1 MRKKFSKK
9 FYLIETFPKKNR
21 ISIRKVKEYILWVEG
36 TTLEQLYRREKK
48 MSLNAL
54 EVTNLTKRIKGRN
67 IVDNVSFSVEKGE
80 IFGLLGPNGA
90 GKTTIIRM
98 IVNLINRTN
107 GKVVIDSYNVDEN
120 FSEAMSSLG
129 AIVENPEF
137 YKYMSGYKNLK
148 HYARMAKEPI
158 SEERFN
164 EVIKLVGLENAIH
177 QKVKTYSLGM
187 RQRLG
192 VAQALLHKPALL
204 ILDEPT
210 NGLDPQGIREFRDY
224 LHLLASEGISVLVS
238 SHLLSEM
245 QLMCHRFAIIE
256 KGKLIHI
263 SNMDETVSEEEV
275 SVREVTFELDSPEKA
290 VELLRNSEYE
300 VEESSVKGSELMA
313 KLPKDSIPLV
323 NKLFVEN
330 NVAVYGIYVVKAT
343 LEDRFLE
350 ITNQKREEETK

>member
-1 MRKKFSKK
+1 
-9 FYLIETFPKKNR
+9 
-21 ISIRKVKEYILWVEG
+21 
-36 TTLEQLYRREKK
+36 
-48 MSLNAL
+48 MSNYAL
-54 EVTNLTKRIKGRN
+54 EVKNLTKKIGKKL
-67 IVDNVSFSVEKGE
+67 IVDDVSFQVEKGE

-98 IVNLINRTN
+98 IVSLINRTK
-107 GKVVIDSYNVDEN
+107 GEVIVNSHNLDSS
-120 FSEAMSSLG
+120 FSDAMSSLG

-137 YKYMSGYKNLK
+137 YKYMSGYKNLR
-148 HYARMAKEPI
+148 HYARMAKKEI
-158 SEERFN
+158 TEERFQ
-164 EVIKLVGLENAIH
+164 EIIKLVGLENAIH
-177 QKVKTYSLGM
+177 QKVRTYSLGM

-192 VAQALLHKPALL
+192 VAQALLHSPAIL

-224 LHLLASEGISVLVS
+224 LHELAAQGISVLVS

-263 SNMDETVSEEEV
+263 STMDETVQEEV
-275 SVREVTFELDSPEKA
+275 ESAREVSFELDQ
-290 VELLRNSEYE
+290 
-300 VEESSVKGSELMA
+300 VEEAVRLIKNSNLVYEIVAQKQTELSL
-313 KLPKDSIPLV
+313 KLTKSTIALT

-330 NVAVYGIYVVKAT
+330 GLSVYGINITKLT

-350 ITNQKREEETK
+350 ITNKKGEEVAK

>member
-1 MRKKFSKK
+1 
-9 FYLIETFPKKNR
+9 
-21 ISIRKVKEYILWVEG
+21 
-36 TTLEQLYRREKK
+36 

-107 GKVVIDSYNVDEN
+107 GKVVIDSHNVDN
-120 FSEAMSSLG
+120 DFSKAMSSLG

-158 SEERFN
+158 TEERFN

-177 QKVKTYSLGM
+177 HKVKTYSLGM

-192 VAQALLHKPALL
+192 VAQALLHNPTLL

-224 LHLLASEGISVLVS
+224 LHLLASQGISVLVS

-263 SNMDETVSEEEV
+263 SKMDETVSEEEEV
-275 SVREVTFELDSPEKA
+275 SVREVTFELESPEKA
-290 VELLRNSEYE
+290 VDILRNSDIK
-300 VEESSVKGSELMA
+300 VEEISIKERELVVKLA
-313 KLPKDSIPLV
+313 KETIPLV

-330 NVAVYGIYVVKAT
+330 DVAVYGIYVVKAT

>member
-1 MRKKFSKK
+1 
-9 FYLIETFPKKNR
+9 
-21 ISIRKVKEYILWVEG
+21 
-36 TTLEQLYRREKK
+36 

-54 EVTNLTKRIKGRN
+54 EVKNLTKRIKGRN
-67 IVDNVSFSVEKGE
+67 IVDDVSFTVEKGE

-98 IVNLINRTN
+98 IVSLINRTN
-107 GKVVIDSYNVDEN
+107 GKVVVNNHDLDSD
-120 FSEAMSSLG
+120 FSKAMSSIG

-148 HYARMAKEPI
+148 HYARMAIEEVP
-158 SEERFN
+158 EERFQ

-192 VAQALLHKPALL
+192 VAQALLHNPALL

-224 LHLLASEGISVLVS
+224 LHLLAREGISVLVS

-256 KGKLIHI
+256 KGKLIHV
-263 SNMDETVSEEEV
+263 STMDETVSEVDAEI
-275 SVREVTFELDSPEKA
+275 RDVTFELDQPKEAMEILK
-290 VELLRNSEYE
+290 NSEYV
-300 VEESSVKGSELMA
+300 VEMESTKEKGLLI
-313 KLPKDSIPLV
+313 KIPKDKIPVV
-323 NKLFVEN
+323 NKLLVEN
-330 NVAVYGIYVVKAT
+330 NVLVYGIYVAKAT

-350 ITNQKREEETK
+350 ITKQNREEAQK